1 MSKSFWWTGR
11 WRKSVCRDSASSGHK
26 PLIAPIAV
34 STPLAHMNTLVT
46 NKIVTNTPEQVAIEL
61 TREVLARAM
70 E

>member
-1 MSKSFWWTGR
+1 
-11 WRKSVCRDSASSGHK
+11 
-26 PLIAPIAV
+26 
-34 STPLAHMNTLVT
+34 MNTLVT